1 MTNDDKGLP
10 KKSEEVQ
17 FRILDFLTLQF
28 LELISDI
35 VGKAISGKH
44 YIDGFRLA
52 DHSWNSRIFVTIFD
66 LQKTKHVTVSHALD
80 AEWQRSTDYTG
91 KINVFAV
98 VTYSLCVL
106 DRLDK

>member
-44 YIDGFRLA
+44 YIDGVMMLK
-52 DHSWNSRIFVTIFD
+52 
-66 LQKTKHVTVSHALD
+66 LQLNNVKKTA
-80 AEWQRSTDYTG
+80 
-91 KINVFAV
+91 
-98 VTYSLCVL
+98 
-106 DRLDK
+106 